1 MADAAATSPS
11 ARHRPPPRRA
21 TGPLHWVHRRFFN
34 GAHNVVLTLAIA
46 WALVLIVPDLLA
58 WSVLDAV
65 WTGPGSAC
73 RSAGGACWAI
83 VAEKY
88 RLILFGTY
96 PYEEHWRA
104 TLAMAIIIVL
114 AVASGFERF
123 WSYGLFAVWVVAL
136 GAVFTL
142 MFGGVLG
149 LAPVGTHEWGGLPL
163 TLLIFIGTVVG
174 GLPLAVL
181 LALGRR
187 SELPVVKALCVGL
200 IEITRGV
207 PLITVLF
214 MASLMLPLFMPEG
227 VTVDKLLRAQLGMI
241 IFFAAYAAEIVR
253 GGLQAIPYG
262 QTEAANAV
270 GLTYWQR
277 TRRIILPQAL
287 RIVIP
292 PLMNDIIR
300 AFKNTTFVSIVG
312 LFDVLGATSAA
323 IQDPEWVLYAPE
335 AYLFIFA
342 LYFVFCFAMSKYSES
357 VERKLATGRNF

>member
-1 MADAAATSPS
+1 MAGAAITRAPV
-11 ARHRPPPRRA
+11 PRRPA
-21 TGPLHWVHRRFFN
+21 PRRKSGPLQWVRLRFFN
-34 GAHNVVLTLAIA
+34 GAHNVVLTLLIA

-58 WSVLDAV
+58 WAVLDAV

-73 RSAGGACWAI
+73 RTAGGACWAI

-96 PYEEHWRA
+96 PFDEHWRA
-104 TLAMAIIIVL
+104 TAAMVIILALAIVS
-114 AVASGFERF
+114 AFERF
-123 WSYGLFAVWVVAL
+123 WSYGLFAAWVVAL
-136 GAVFTL
+136 VAVLTL
-142 MFGGVLG
+142 MFGGVFG
-149 LAPVGTHEWGGLPL
+149 LVPVGTHQWGGLPL
-163 TLLIFIGTVVG
+163 TLLIFFGTVVG
-174 GLPLAVL
+174 GLPAAVF

-187 SELPVVKALCVGL
+187 SELPVVKALCVGV
-200 IEITRGV
+200 IEIVRGV

-227 VTVDKLLRAQLGMI
+227 VTIDKLLRAELGMI
-241 IFFAAYAAEIVR
+241 VFFAAYAAEIVR

-262 QTEAANAV
+262 QAEAANAI

-277 TRRIILPQAL
+277 TRRVILPQAL

-342 LYFVFCFAMSKYSES
+342 LYFVFCFSMSKYSES
-357 VERKLATGRNF
+357 VERKLSTGRNF

>member
-1 MADAAATSPS
+1 MAGVATDTASV
-11 ARHRPPPRRA
+11 PRRPA
-21 TGPLHWVHRRFFN
+21 PRRTTGPLHWVQLRFFN
-34 GAHNVVLTLAIA
+34 GAHNIALTLVIG
-46 WALVLIVPDLLA
+46 WALVLVVPDMLA
-58 WSVLDAV
+58 WAVLDAV
-65 WTGPGSAC
+65 WSGPGSAC
-73 RSAGGACWAI
+73 RSASGACWAI

-96 PYEEHWRA
+96 PFEEHWRA
-104 TLAMAIIIVL
+104 TFAMVIIIAL
-114 AVASGFERF
+114 AIVSAFERF
-123 WSYGLFAVWVVAL
+123 WSYGLFAAWVVAL
-136 GAVFTL
+136 GAVLTL
-142 MFGGVLG
+142 MFGGVFG
-149 LAPVGTHEWGGLPL
+149 LVPVGTYQWGGLPL
-163 TLLIFIGTVVG
+163 TLLIFFGTVVG
-174 GLPLAVL
+174 GLPAAVL

-187 SELPVVKALCVGL
+187 SELPVVKALCVGV
-200 IEITRGV
+200 IEIVRGV

-227 VTVDKLLRAQLGMI
+227 VTIDKLLRAELGMI
-241 IFFAAYAAEIVR
+241 VFFAAYAAEIVR

-262 QTEAANAV
+262 QTEAANAI

-342 LYFVFCFAMSKYSES
+342 LYFVFCFSMSKYSEA
-357 VERKLATGRNF
+357 VERKLSTGRNF

>member
-1 MADAAATSPS
+1 MAATATGIGSVP
-11 ARHRPPPRRA
+11 RRPPPRGE
-21 TGPLHWVHRRFFN
+21 TGVLHWVRLRFFN
-34 GAHNVVLTLAIA
+34 GAHNIVFTLLIA
-46 WALVLIVPDLLA
+46 WALVLVVPDVFA
-58 WSVLDAV
+58 WAVLDAV
-65 WTGPGSAC
+65 WSGPGSAC

-83 VAEKY
+83 VTEKY

-96 PYEEHWRA
+96 PFEEHWRA
-104 TLAMAIIIVL
+104 TIAMVIIIAMVIVS
-114 AVASGFERF
+114 AFERF

-136 GAVFTL
+136 AVVLTL
-142 MFGGVLG
+142 MFGGVFG
-149 LAPVGTHEWGGLPL
+149 LVPVGTHQWGGLPL
-163 TLLIFIGTVVG
+163 TLLIFFGTVVG
-174 GLPLAVL
+174 GLPAAVF

-187 SELPVVKALCVGL
+187 SELPVVKALCVGV

-214 MASLMLPLFMPEG
+214 MASLMVPLFLPEG
-227 VTVDKLLRAQLGMI
+227 VTIDKLLRAQVGMI
-241 IFFAAYAAEIVR
+241 VFFAAYAAEIVR

-262 QTEAANAV
+262 QTEAANAI

-277 TRRIILPQAL
+277 TRRVILPQAL

-323 IQDPEWVLYAPE
+323 IQDPEWVLFAPE

-342 LYFVFCFAMSKYSES
+342 LYFVFCFSMSKYSES
-357 VERKLATGRNF
+357 VERKLSTGRNF

>member
-1 MADAAATSPS
+1 MAGAAITRAPV
-11 ARHRPPPRRA
+11 PRRPA
-21 TGPLHWVHRRFFN
+21 PRRKSGPLQWVRLRFFN
-34 GAHNVVLTLAIA
+34 GAHNVVLTLLIA

-58 WSVLDAV
+58 WAVLDAV

-73 RSAGGACWAI
+73 RTAGGACWAI

-96 PYEEHWRA
+96 PFDEHWRA
-104 TLAMAIIIVL
+104 TAAMVIILALAIVS
-114 AVASGFERF
+114 AFERF
-123 WSYGLFAVWVVAL
+123 WSYGLFAAWVVAL
-136 GAVFTL
+136 VAVLTL
-142 MFGGVLG
+142 MFGGVFG
-149 LAPVGTHEWGGLPL
+149 LAPVGTHQWGGLPL
-163 TLLIFIGTVVG
+163 TLLIFFGTVVG
-174 GLPLAVL
+174 GLPAAVF

-187 SELPVVKALCVGL
+187 SELPVVKALCVGV
-200 IEITRGV
+200 IEIVRGV

-227 VTVDKLLRAQLGMI
+227 VTIDKLLRAELGMI
-241 IFFAAYAAEIVR
+241 VFFAAYAAEIVR

-262 QTEAANAV
+262 QAEAANAI

-277 TRRIILPQAL
+277 TRRVILPQAL

-342 LYFVFCFAMSKYSES
+342 LYFVFCFSMSKYSES
-357 VERKLATGRNF
+357 VERKLSTGRNF